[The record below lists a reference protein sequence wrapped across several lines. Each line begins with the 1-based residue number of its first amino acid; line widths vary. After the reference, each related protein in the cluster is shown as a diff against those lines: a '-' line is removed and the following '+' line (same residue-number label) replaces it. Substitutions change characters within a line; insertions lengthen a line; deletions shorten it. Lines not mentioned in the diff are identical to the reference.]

1 MQKNNKFK
9 AHPWHGITI
18 GSKAPET
25 VQVYIELV
33 PEDGI
38 KYELDKTSG
47 LLKVDRPQRF
57 SSYAPAPYGMVPQ
70 TYCGQ
75 ETAGLMGKIARKNNQ
90 IPSGEK
96 IIGDDDPLDILVL
109 TEKIVPHGDILMTA
123 KPIGGLAL
131 LDRGEADDKII
142 SVLEDDSVYSEIN
155 DISEL
160 PKGILQRIQHYFLS
174 YKKAPDSE
182 EPVCKILTTYD
193 REHAYQ
199 VIKKARLDYKNKF
212 QIFTE

>member
-1 MQKNNKFK
+1 MQKINKFR
-9 AHPWHGITI
+9 AHPWHGVTI
-18 GSKAPET
+18 GPKAPDI

-38 KYELDKTSG
+38 KYELDKSSG
-47 LLKVDRPQRF
+47 ILKVDRPQRF
-57 SSYAPAPYGMVPQ
+57 SSYAPAPYGMIPQ

-75 ETAGLMGKIARKNNQ
+75 ETAKLMEKEAKENRQ
-90 IPSGEK
+90 ISPDQK

-109 TEKIVPHGDILMTA
+109 TEKIVPHGDIMMTA

-142 SVLEDDSVYSEIN
+142 SVLEDDSVYSEID

-160 PKGILQRIQHYFLS
+160 PWGILQRIQHYFLS
-174 YKKAPDSE
+174 YKKAPDTE
-182 EPVCKILTTYD
+182 DPVCRILTTYG
-193 REHAYQ
+193 REHARQ
-199 VIKKARLDYKNKF
+199 VIEKSKLDYQNKF
-212 QIFTE
+212 QSTIE

>member
-1 MQKNNKFK
+1 MQKNNRFR

-18 GSKAPET
+18 GSKAPDT
-25 VQVYIELV
+25 IQVYIELV

-38 KYELDKTSG
+38 KYELDKSSG

-75 ETAGLMGKIARKNNQ
+75 ETAKLMEKIAKNNDQ
-90 IPSGEK
+90 ISSEQK

-142 SVLEDDSVYSEIN
+142 SVLEDDSVYNEIN

-182 EPVCKILTTYD
+182 EPVCRILTTYGRD
-193 REHAYQ
+193 HAHQ
-199 VIKKARLDYKNKF
+199 VIEKSKLDYQNKF
-212 QIFTE
+212 QTIIE

>member
-1 MQKNNKFK
+1 MQKNNKFR

-18 GSKAPET
+18 GPKAPENI
-25 VQVYIELV
+25 QVYIELV

-38 KYELDKTSG
+38 KYELDKSSG

-75 ETAGLMGKIARKNNQ
+75 ETAKLMESIAKKNNQ
-90 IPSGEK
+90 VPSDQE

-131 LDRGEADDKII
+131 LDRGEADDKLI
-142 SVLEDDSVYSEIN
+142 SVLEDDSVYSETD

-160 PKGILQRIQHYFLS
+160 PKAILQRIQHYFLS

-182 EPVCKILTTYD
+182 DPVCRILTTYGRD
-193 REHAYQ
+193 HAYK
-199 VIKKARLDYKNKF
+199 VIEKSRLDYQNKF
-212 QIFTE
+212 QSTTE

>member
-1 MQKNNKFK
+1 MQKNNKFR

-18 GSKAPET
+18 GPKAPENI
-25 VQVYIELV
+25 QVYIELV

-38 KYELDKTSG
+38 KYELDKSSG

-75 ETAGLMGKIARKNNQ
+75 ETAKLMESIAKKNNQ
-90 IPSGEK
+90 VPSDQE

-131 LDRGEADDKII
+131 LDRGEADDKLI
-142 SVLEDDSVYSEIN
+142 SVLEDDSVYSETD

-160 PKGILQRIQHYFLS
+160 PKAILQRIQHYFLS

-182 EPVCKILTTYD
+182 DPVCRILTTYGRD
-193 REHAYQ
+193 HAYQ
-199 VIKKARLDYKNKF
+199 VIEKSRLDYQNKF
-212 QIFTE
+212 LSTTE

>member
-1 MQKNNKFK
+1 MQKNNKFR

-18 GSKAPET
+18 GPKAPENI
-25 VQVYIELV
+25 QVYIELV

-38 KYELDKTSG
+38 KYELDKSSG

-75 ETAGLMGKIARKNNQ
+75 ETAKLMESIAKKNNQ
-90 IPSGEK
+90 VPSDQE

-131 LDRGEADDKII
+131 LDRGEADDKLI
-142 SVLEDDSVYSEIN
+142 SVLEDDSVYSETD

-160 PKGILQRIQHYFLS
+160 PKAILQRIQHYFLS

-182 EPVCKILTTYD
+182 DPVCRILTTYGRD
-193 REHAYQ
+193 HAYK
-199 VIKKARLDYKNKF
+199 VIEKSRLDYQNKF
-212 QIFTE
+212 LSTTE